1 METWIGIDVSMETLD
16 FGWTLNGAKH
26 HFQVPNTMEGF
37 EQALSKTP
45 SDAKF
50 VMEATG
56 TYYLNLALHLDEKGQ
71 YLSVI
76 NPICTKSHMRSELRR
91 SKSDKTDSFALARF
105 GQEKAPA
112 RWNAPAPDLLQ
123 MRQLLLVCD
132 TLKLEMAQLGNKLH
146 AMDQCRY
153 ASSYAMGILEELKDR
168 MESQCKEAME
178 YLDELASR
186 SMSRTV
192 EIIESICGIGRETAL
207 RMAVSI
213 GDFHRFSN
221 SRKLVSYCGVSPTV
235 AQSGT
240 SVHSKG
246 TISRMGGSR
255 IRTMLYMCAWSAVR
269 YNPQC
274 KAMWERMKEKGKP
287 GKLILMAVVNKLIRL
302 MYSMII
308 HDTMY
313 NPNFL
318 AQAA

>member
-1 METWIGIDVSMETLD
+1 
-16 FGWTLNGAKH
+16 
-26 HFQVPNTMEGF
+26 
-37 EQALSKTP
+37 
-45 SDAKF
+45 
-50 VMEATG
+50 
-56 TYYLNLALHLDEKGQ
+56 
-71 YLSVI
+71 
-76 NPICTKSHMRSELRR
+76 
-91 SKSDKTDSFALARF
+91 
-105 GQEKAPA
+105 
-112 RWNAPAPDLLQ
+112 
-123 MRQLLLVCD
+123 
-132 TLKLEMAQLGNKLH
+132 
-146 AMDQCRY
+146 
-153 ASSYAMGILEELKDR
+153 
-168 MESQCKEAME
+168 
-178 YLDELASR
+178 
-186 SMSRTV
+186 
-192 EIIESICGIGRETAL
+192 
-207 RMAVSI
+207 MAVSI